1 MERSAATD
9 DLVTCPGC
17 HVRDYLRIRWI
28 PEIDHRVHERTE
40 IGCAKCNKWFSA
52 KEDKWCFAEWNDW
65 ACEQWAKSGHKVPH
79 TELYRLLLQEAREE
93 QIERTAAKAVSRYL
107 AEHIA
112 SQYPMVA
119 GDRFESVREP
129 KGIYSVISIEAVYGT
144 NTGPFCIIKARKVL
158 SSGILG
164 DITHEFWSHK
174 SKLKKLRPFW
184 KPSTWRQVKA
194 GDACILKETDG
205 VILHADTSAR
215 RAVVNIDGTE
225 VEVKKLNELL
235 VPVLRFEMSGREHR

>member
-28 PEIDHRVHERTE
+28 PDIDHRVHERTE

-52 KEDKWCFAEWNDW
+52 KEDRWCFAEWNDW
-65 ACEQWAKSGHKVPH
+65 ACEQWAQSGHKVPH
-79 TELYRLLLQEAREE
+79 AELYRLLLQEAREE

-107 AEHIA
+107 AEQIA

-119 GDRFESVREP
+119 GDRFESERQP
-129 KGIYSVISIEAVYGT
+129 KGIWSVISIEAVYGT
-144 NTGPFCIIKARKVL
+144 NTGPFCIIKSRKVL

-164 DITHEFWSHK
+164 DTTHEFWSHN

-184 KPSTWRQVKA
+184 KPRTWRQVKV
-194 GDACILKETDG
+194 GDACILKEKDG
-205 VILHADTSAR
+205 VVLHADTSAR
-215 RAVVNIDGTE
+215 RAVVSIDGTE
-225 VEVKKLNELL
+225 VKVKKLNELL
-235 VPVLRFEMSGREHR
+235 IPVLRVENGI